1 VENCN
6 QEETLGHLFWLCP
19 FSANCWDYICPSINR
34 DLLTFDAIIDIRN
47 KLKMPFSM
55 EIIMLAAWSIWIIR
69 NNKIFNNQRHDQ
81 VLESDF

>member
-1 VENCN
+1 MRNDKN
-6 QEETLGHLFWLCP
+6 
-19 FSANCWDYICPSINR
+19 NYICPSINR

-47 KLKMPFSM
+47 KLKMAFSM

-81 VLESDF
+81 VLESDFLNKRSSS